1 MVHGLKGFH
10 KLRRP
15 FPFLRSRLP
24 TLGSRCDY
32 AGPLG
37 SVSAA
42 SVRKY
47 IAKQKGR

>member
-15 FPFLRSRLP
+15 FPFLQTRLP
-24 TLGSRCDY
+24 TLGSRRHY

-37 SVSAA
+37 SMSTAMM
-42 SVRKY
+42 RKY